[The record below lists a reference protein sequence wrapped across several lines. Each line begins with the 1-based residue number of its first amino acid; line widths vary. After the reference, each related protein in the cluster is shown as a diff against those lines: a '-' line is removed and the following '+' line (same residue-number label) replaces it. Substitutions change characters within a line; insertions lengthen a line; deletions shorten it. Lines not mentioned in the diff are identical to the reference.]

1 MLAFRITAYLAIA
14 CGFIILVDEY
24 NLLQCE
30 RKGKTDFKE
39 G

>member
-1 MLAFRITAYLAIA
+1 MLAFWITAYLAVA

-30 RKGKTDFKE
+30 RKGKADFKQR
-39 G
+39 